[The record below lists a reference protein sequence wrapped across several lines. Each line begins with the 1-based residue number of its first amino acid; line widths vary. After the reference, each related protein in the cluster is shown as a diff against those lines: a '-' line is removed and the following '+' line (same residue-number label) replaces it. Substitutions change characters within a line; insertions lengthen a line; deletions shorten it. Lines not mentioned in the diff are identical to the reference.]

1 MEQSFN
7 YQAIL
12 KELKNGLKFIILTT
26 MLTTVLGAIIT
37 FFWLSPVYES
47 KTDLLVNG
55 TVVKGNGE
63 DLSLNEVEINIRLI
77 ETYSIMIKSD
87 RIMDKVEDKLDQR
100 ISKEELVKQT
110 SVVTNENS
118 QIISIIAE
126 NQNPENA
133 AEMANEVALTFKEE
147 VKKVMD
153 IDNVYVLSSAR
164 PSDKPVRPNK
174 MINILLSMVIG
185 FILSATWVLYR
196 KHFDMKLI
204 TIHEVEEALSLP
216 VLSGIPHMKKSKKMG
231 GGLSQQLLKAG
242 EVHSPLA
249 EAYRS
254 LRTIVQYKTKNNA
267 ASALMVTSKH
277 PNEGKS
283 LTSANLAIVM
293 ALDNKKTVYIDCD
306 LRRPDGQF
314 LFGVS
319 SRKGVTSYL
328 EGYSTAK
335 EVVTGTHIPNLSVI
349 VAGIIPPNP
358 TELLSSKRMDQLLQ
372 ELKKEFDYIIIDS
385 PPMVV
390 SDSLALANKVDG
402 CIFVVNAQ
410 KSKRDEVTDGIQQLQ
425 QVKTEILGTIL
436 NEIAPS
442 KKVQYYY

>member
-7 YQAIL
+7 YQAIM
-12 KELKNGLKFIILTT
+12 KELKNGSKFIVLTT
-26 MLTTVLGAIIT
+26 LFTTILGVLIT
-37 FFWLSPVYES
+37 FYWLSPVYDS

-55 TVVKGNGE
+55 TVVKENGE
-63 DLSLNEVEINIRLI
+63 DLSLNEVEISIRLI

-87 RIMDKVEDKLDQR
+87 RITDKVVDKLDLN

-110 SVVTNENS
+110 RVVTNENS
-118 QIISIIAE
+118 QIISIIVESLNAE
-126 NQNPENA
+126 EA
-133 AEMANEVALTFKEE
+133 ADTANEVATTFKQE
-147 VKKVMD
+147 VKKVMKV
-153 IDNVYVLSSAR
+153 DNVHVLSYAS
-164 PSDKPVRPNK
+164 PSEKPVRPNK
-174 MINILLSMVIG
+174 VINILLSMVIG

-204 TIHEVEEALSLP
+204 SIHEVEEALSLP
-216 VLSGIPHMKKSKKMG
+216 VLSGIPHIKKSKKG
-231 GGLSQQLLKAG
+231 GAGFSQNLLKAG
-242 EVHSPLA
+242 EIHSPLA

-254 LRTIVQYKTKNNA
+254 LRTIVQYKTKSNA
-267 ASALMVTSKH
+267 PSALMVTSKH

-314 LFGVS
+314 IFGVS
-319 SRKGVTSYL
+319 IRKGVTSYL
-328 EGYSTAK
+328 EGYSTMK
-335 EVVTGTHIPNLSVI
+335 EIVTGTHIPNLSVI

-358 TELLSSKRMDQLLQ
+358 TELLSSKRMDQLIQ
-372 ELKKEFDYIIIDS
+372 ELKKEYEYIIIDS

-410 KSKRDEVTDGIQQLQ
+410 RSKRDEVTDGIQQLQ
-425 QVKTEILGTIL
+425 QVQTEILGIVL
-436 NEIAPS
+436 NEIAHS

>member
-7 YQAIL
+7 YQAIM
-12 KELKNGLKFIILTT
+12 KELKNGLKLIIFTT
-26 MLTTVLGAIIT
+26 LFTTILGVLIT
-37 FFWLSPVYES
+37 FYWLSPVYES

-55 TVVKGNGE
+55 TVVKENGE
-63 DLSLNEVEINIRLI
+63 DLSLNEVEISIRLI

-87 RIMDKVEDKLDQR
+87 RIMDKVVDKLDLN
-100 ISKEELVKQT
+100 INKEELVKQT
-110 SVVTNENS
+110 RVVTNENS
-118 QIISIIAE
+118 QIISIIVESLNAE
-126 NQNPENA
+126 DA
-133 AEMANEVALTFKEE
+133 ADTANEVATTFKQE
-147 VKKVMD
+147 VKKVMSV
-153 IDNVYVLSSAR
+153 DNVHVLSFAS
-164 PSDKPVRPNK
+164 PSEKPVRPNK
-174 MINILLSMVIG
+174 VINILLSMAIG

-204 TIHEVEEALSLP
+204 SIHEVEEALSLP
-216 VLSGIPHMKKSKKMG
+216 VLSGIPHIKKSKKMG
-231 GGLSQQLLKAG
+231 SGFSQNLLKAG
-242 EVHSPLA
+242 EIHSPLA

-254 LRTIVQYKTKNNA
+254 LRTIIQYKTKSNA
-267 ASALMVTSKH
+267 PSALMVTSKH

-314 LFGVS
+314 IFGVN

-328 EGYSTAK
+328 EGYSTVK
-335 EVVTGTHIPNLSVI
+335 EIVTGTHIPNLSVI

-358 TELLSSKRMDQLLQ
+358 TELLSSKRMDQLIQ
-372 ELKKEFDYIIIDS
+372 ELKKEYEYIIIDS

-410 KSKRDEVTDGIQQLQ
+410 RSKRDEVTDGIQQLQ
-425 QVKTEILGTIL
+425 QVQTEILGIVL
-436 NEIAPS
+436 NEIAHS

>member
-7 YQAIL
+7 YQALI
-12 KELKNGLKFIILTT
+12 KELKNGSKFIILTT
-26 MLTTVLGAIIT
+26 LFTTILGTLIT
-37 FFWLSPVYES
+37 LFLLSPVYES

-55 TVVKGNGE
+55 TVVKENGE
-63 DLSLNEVEINIRLI
+63 NLSLSEVEINIRLI

-87 RIMDKVEDKLDQR
+87 RIMDKVLDKLENGM
-100 ISKEELVKQT
+100 SKEELMKQT
-110 SVVTNENS
+110 RVLTNENS
-118 QIISIIAE
+118 QILTIIVE
-126 NQNPENA
+126 SLDPKEA
-133 AEMANEVALTFKEE
+133 ADTANEVAATFKQE
-147 VKKVMD
+147 VKTVMD
-153 IDNVYVLSSAR
+153 VDNVHVLSSAN
-164 PSDKPVRPNK
+164 PSEKPVRPNK
-174 MINILLSMVIG
+174 TVNILLSMVIG

-204 TIHEVEEALSLP
+204 SIHEVEDALALP
-216 VLSGIPHMKKSKKMG
+216 VLSGIPHIKKPKKAE
-231 GGLSQQLLKAG
+231 SNFSHNLLKEG

-254 LRTIVQYKTKNNA
+254 LRTIVQYKTKANGPY
-267 ASALMVTSKH
+267 SLMVTSKH

-314 LFGVS
+314 IFGVS
-319 SRKGVTSYL
+319 SRRGVTSYL
-328 EGYSTAK
+328 EGYSTMN
-335 EVVTGTHIPNLSVI
+335 EIISSTHIPNLSVI

-358 TELLSSKRMDQLLQ
+358 SELLSSKKMDQLVQ
-372 ELKKEFDYIIIDS
+372 ELKKEYDYIIIDS

-390 SDSLALANKVDG
+390 SDSLSLANKVDG
-402 CIFVVNAQ
+402 CLFVVNAQ
-410 KSKRDEVTDGIQQLQ
+410 RSKRDEVTDGIQQLQ
-425 QVKTEILGTIL
+425 QVQTEILGIVL
-436 NEIAPS
+436 NEIAHS

>member
-1 MEQSFN
+1 VEQSFN
-7 YQAIL
+7 YQSIM
-12 KELKNGLKFIILTT
+12 KELKNGSRFIILTT
-26 MLTTVLGAIIT
+26 LFTTILGILIT

-47 KTDLLVNG
+47 KSDLLVNG
-55 TVVKGNGE
+55 TVVKENGE

-87 RIMDKVEDKLDQR
+87 RIMDEVVDKLDR
-100 ISKEELVKQT
+100 GISKEELVKQT
-110 SVVTNENS
+110 RVVTNENS
-118 QIISIIAE
+118 QIISIIVE
-126 NQNPENA
+126 SLNA
-133 AEMANEVALTFKEE
+133 QDAADTANLVATTFKEE
-147 VKKVMD
+147 VKKVMNV
-153 IDNVYVLSSAR
+153 DNVHVLSSAS
-164 PSDKPVRPNK
+164 PSEKPVRPNK
-174 MINILLSMVIG
+174 VINILLSILIG

-204 TIHEVEEALSLP
+204 SIHEVEGALQLP
-216 VLSGIPHMKKSKKMG
+216 VLSGIPHLKKPKKSDSG
-231 GGLSQQLLKAG
+231 FAHNLLKAG

-254 LRTIVQYKTKNNA
+254 LRTIIQYKTKTEA
-267 ASALMVTSKH
+267 PSALMITSKH

-293 ALDNKKTVYIDCD
+293 ALDNRKTVYIDCD

-314 LFGVS
+314 IFGVS

-328 EGYSTAK
+328 EGYSSVK
-335 EVVTGTHIPNLSVI
+335 EIVIGTHIPNLSVI

-358 TELLSSKRMDQLLQ
+358 TELLSSKRMDQLIQ
-372 ELKKEFDYIIIDS
+372 ELKREYEYIIIDS

-402 CIFVVNAQ
+402 CVFVVNAQ
-410 KSKRDEVTDGIQQLQ
+410 RSKRDEVTDGIQQLQ
-425 QVKTEILGTIL
+425 QIKTGILGIVL
-436 NEIAPS
+436 NEIANS